1 MSSPSPADSRTV
13 PPSAPAAPQ
22 SVAVIEGSS
31 GYRKV
36 LTSYIRTAWP
46 DARIEAIDPYSQTM
60 RGAGIVFG
68 TQCDVMVLGGIGT
81 RAEAMSALARLRAN
95 ARSADAAA
103 DVPPTPPPPLVML
116 VSPELASQADQL
128 RAAGAAAVLHKDA
141 LSRQSLIEAIA
152 AASAGADLPP
162 GAAST
167 DFGKFTFTVDGE
179 PVALAIERFAC
190 VKTLASNAMSQV
202 FLAERLSDGRRV
214 VVKVPVAN
222 PYHDAESVQRFCDR
236 YQFIQSLNGDGV
248 VRYVDVGI
256 AGSWPYVVLEHLAA
270 GDLRQRMAAGLTT
283 AQALTIIERLAISLA
298 TFHGGQFAHMDIKPE
313 NIFFRGD
320 DLVLIDFNI
329 STRFGNVARNR
340 ETREVLGSPFYMSPE
355 QGQGLPSDQ
364 RSDLYSAGV
373 ILYEM
378 LTGSRPYTGDN
389 SAQVIYKH
397 LHEEIPLLPKRIRD
411 LQPLIDHLLAK
422 KPEERYGS
430 ASAFA
435 LALRPWLAR
444 YASGAAG
451 DSADVPVKST
461 Y

>member
-1 MSSPSPADSRTV
+1 MSLPTTAGDRV
-13 PPSAPAAPQ
+13 APPSAPAPL
-22 SVAVIEGSS
+22 SIAVIEGSS

-36 LTSYIRTAWP
+36 LTSYLQTAWP
-46 DARIEAIDPYSQTM
+46 EAKIEAIDPYSQTM

-68 TQCDVMVLGGIGT
+68 TQCDVIVLGGIGT

-95 ARSADAAA
+95 AQSAGAAA
-103 DVPPTPPPPLVML
+103 DMPPAPAPPLVML

-152 AASAGADLPP
+152 AAGAASESPP
-162 GAAST
+162 GATGA
-167 DFGKFTFTVDGE
+167 DFGKFTFAVDGE
-179 PVALAIERFAC
+179 QVALAIERFAC

-202 FLAERLSDGRRV
+202 FLAERLSDRKRV

-222 PYHDAESVQRFCDR
+222 PYHDITSVQRFCDR
-236 YQFIQSLNGDGV
+236 YQFIQSLDGDGV

-256 AGSWPYVVLEHLAA
+256 AGSWPYVVLEHLSA

-283 AQALTIIERLAISLA
+283 AQALTIIERLAVSLA
-298 TFHGGQFAHMDIKPE
+298 TFHGGQFAHMDVKPE
-313 NIFFRGD
+313 NIFFRSDD

-355 QGQGLPSDQ
+355 QGQGLPADH

-378 LTGSRPYTGDN
+378 LTGNRPYAGDN

-422 KPEERYGS
+422 SPDERYGT

-444 YASGAAG
+444 YASDTG
-451 DSADVPVKST
+451 DNETVRST